1 MISNQETLAAYA
13 PDFAAAPLCCIVHA
27 MSQALL
33 TPDSV
38 VTELTALLG
47 PAAVFTGE
55 AAKER
60 AVGTWAR
67 LGSPR
72 AVVYPAS
79 TEQVSA
85 VPKIAHRTGAAVVPW
100 GGKTGLAGGA
110 IAEGAIALSLEK
122 MNRIEEIDTGSA
134 TMTVQAGCIL
144 QVACEAAEAEGLL
157 LPLDLGARGSATIG
171 GNISTNAGG
180 NRVVRYGMM
189 RDMVLGVEAVLA
201 DGTVVSSLNRLMKN
215 NTGYDLK
222 QLFIGSEGTLGVVTR
237 AVLRLRS
244 APVSQATAYV
254 AVESFEALPKLLR
267 TLESGLGGGLSAFEV
282 MWPEF
287 YDLVTTEPAKG
298 QPPLARGYPFYVL
311 IEQLGGDEAADNE
324 RFERVLG
331 EALESGLIV
340 DAVIAKSNAERAR
353 MWGLRDDVG
362 QTNQHGAAFTFDVGL
377 RIADMPAYVDQV
389 RRSIFGRWPAAHL
402 WVFGHLGDGNL
413 HVITHVGDRSP
424 EARHAVEDMVYQPL
438 ADIGGSV
445 SAEHGVGL
453 HKLSHL
459 GISRNAGEIALMRTL
474 KRALDPTNVLNPGKV
489 VG

>member
-1 MISNQETLAAYA
+1 MYPLPMSQTDLA
-13 PDFAAAPLCCIVHA
+13 PDP
-27 MSQALL
+27 
-33 TPDSV
+33 V
-38 VTELTALLG
+38 VSDLIALLG
-47 PAAVFTGE
+47 ANAVFTGE
-55 AAKER
+55 SAKER

-67 LGSPR
+67 LGNPR
-72 AVVYPAS
+72 AVVCPAS
-79 TEQVSA
+79 TEEVSA
-85 VPKIAHRTGAAVVPW
+85 VLKIAHRTGAAIVPW

-122 MNRIEEIDTGSA
+122 LNRIEEIDTGSA

-144 QVACEAAEAEGLL
+144 QVACEAASAAGLL

-189 RDMVLGVEAVLA
+189 RDMVLGLEVVLA
-201 DGTVVSSLNRLMKN
+201 DGTILSTLNRLVKN

-222 QLFIGSEGTLGVVTR
+222 QLFIGSEGTLGVITR

-244 APVSQATAYV
+244 APVSQATAFV
-254 AVESFEALPKLLR
+254 AVDSFEALPNLLR

-282 MWPEF
+282 MWPTF
-287 YDLVTTEPAKG
+287 YDLVTTAPAKG
-298 QPPLARGYPFYVL
+298 QPPLDRGYPFYVL
-311 IEQLGGDEAADNE
+311 LESMGGDEAADLE

-340 DAVIAKSNAERAR
+340 DAVIAKSGAEREK
-353 MWGLRDDVG
+353 MWALRDDVG
-362 QTNQHGAAFTFDVGL
+362 QTNQYGAAFTFDVGL
-377 RIADMPAYVDQV
+377 RIADMPAYVDEV
-389 RRSIFGRWPAAHL
+389 RAGILGRWPAAHL

-413 HVITHVGDRSP
+413 HVITYVGDRSP
-424 EARHAVEDMVYQPL
+424 EARHAVEEMVYQPL
-438 ADIGGSV
+438 AAIGGSV
-445 SAEHGVGL
+445 SAEHGVGV

-459 GISRNAGEIALMRTL
+459 SISRNSGEIALMRTL
-474 KRALDPTNVLNPGKV
+474 KRALDPANVLNPGKV